1 MSCDSNSN
9 KVGRSAGLS
18 AGIGAL
24 SGKVGHTTG
33 VTLARLEQAGN
44 RLGQATAPISGAV
57 LDAVDRKGVLA
68 QLSRDIAIR
77 ATAIG
82 AAVGAVSVAID
93 RAHADGGDKPQ
104 ESASAYDEWAA
115 QLFGGSSHLSG
126 GATVLAAWWTAK
138 TARVLTGGI
147 GTSVSRAT
155 RGGQVGEVTVPRWIN
170 RVSGKPMGK
179 MQVRFWESGLAGP
192 LNKADLLGAHVTGK
206 GVRSSEGAVF
216 ELGEKTWHRGTS
228 VIDTPGGER
237 TITHLQSLSL
247 PADHYYFSRPLS
259 DEHAAGI
266 AVKTVRPEDVPGYVG
281 QVSSLEALTPGWAM
295 AKRAM
300 ITSQLYWGG
309 SRPAAQPSRAQKV
322 EQPAA
327 APDAARV

>member
-9 KVGRSAGLS
+9 KVGKSAGPA
-18 AGIGAL
+18 AGISAL
-24 SGKVGHTTG
+24 AGKVSHTAG
-33 VTLARLEQAGN
+33 ATLARLEQAGD

-57 LDAVDRKGVLA
+57 LDVVDRKGVPA
-68 QLSRDIAIR
+68 QLSRDTVTRAAATGVATGLTGWAIENAR
-77 ATAIG
+77 K
-82 AAVGAVSVAID
+82 
-93 RAHADGGDKPQ
+93 DGGAQPPKPG
-104 ESASAYDEWAA
+104 SYAA
-115 QLFGGSSHLSG
+115 WEAELFGRSPATLYA

-138 TARVLTGGI
+138 TARVLSSGV

-155 RGGQVGEVTVPRWIN
+155 RGAQVGEVTVPRWIN

-179 MQVRFWESGLAGP
+179 AQVRFWESGLAGP
-192 LNKADLLGAHVTGK
+192 LNKADLLGGHVTGK

-216 ELGEKTWHRGTS
+216 EIGEKTWHRGTS
-228 VIDTPGGER
+228 VVDTPGGER

-247 PADHYYFSRPLS
+247 PADHYYFNRPLG

-309 SRPAAQPSRAQKV
+309 SGPAGQVAGKQAEQSAAEAVRA
-322 EQPAA
+322 
-327 APDAARV
+327 

>member
-24 SGKVGHTTG
+24 AGKISNTAGA
-33 VTLARLEQAGN
+33 TLARLEQAGN
-44 RLGQATAPISGAV
+44 RLGQATAPISAAV
-57 LDAVDRKGVLA
+57 LDVVDRKGIPA
-68 QLSRDIAIR
+68 QLSRDTAIR

-82 AAVGAVSVAID
+82 AATGLVGMAIENA
-93 RAHADGGDKPQ
+93 RQDGGAEPPKPGSYAAW
-104 ESASAYDEWAA
+104 EA
-115 QLFGGSSHLSG
+115 QLFGSSPATLYA
-126 GATVLAAWWTAK
+126 GAAMLGTWWAAK
-138 TARVLTGGI
+138 TARVLTGGV

-155 RGGQVGEVTVPRWIN
+155 RGRQVGEVIVPRWIN
-170 RVSGKPMGK
+170 RISGKPMGK

-192 LNKADLLGAHVTGK
+192 LNRADLLGAHVRGK

-216 ELGEKTWHRGTS
+216 EIGEKTWHRGTS
-228 VIDTPGGER
+228 VVDTPGGER

-247 PADHYYFSRPLS
+247 PADHYFFNRPLS

-281 QVSSLEALTPGWAM
+281 QVSSLEMLAPGWAM

-309 SRPAAQPSRAQKV
+309 SQPAGQVAGKQA

-327 APDAARV
+327 EAVRA

>member
-24 SGKVGHTTG
+24 AGKISNTAGA
-33 VTLARLEQAGN
+33 TLARLEQAGN

-57 LDAVDRKGVLA
+57 LDVVDRKGIPA
-68 QLSRDIAIR
+68 QLSRETAIR

-82 AAVGAVSVAID
+82 ATAGAVGWAI
-93 RAHADGGDKPQ
+93 
-104 ESASAYDEWAA
+104 ESARQARGTPPPRANSYEAWEAE
-115 QLFGGSSHLSG
+115 LFGGSLSAG
-126 GATVLAAWWTAK
+126 TTMLAAWWAAK
-138 TARVLTGGI
+138 TARVLTSGV

-155 RGGQVGEVTVPRWIN
+155 RGAQVGEVTVPRWIN

-179 MQVRFWESGLAGP
+179 MQVRFWESGLASP

-216 ELGEKTWHRGTS
+216 ELGEKTWHRGTA
-228 VIDTPGGER
+228 VIDTPSGER

-247 PADHYYFSRPLS
+247 PADHYYFSQPLS

-281 QVSSLEALTPGWAM
+281 QVSSLEALAPGWAM

-309 SRPAAQPSRAQKV
+309 SGAANQPHGTEGHQG
-322 EQPAA
+322 
-327 APDAARV
+327 

>member
-9 KVGRSAGLS
+9 KVGKSAGPA
-18 AGIGAL
+18 AGISAL
-24 SGKVGHTTG
+24 AGKVSHTAG
-33 VTLARLEQAGN
+33 ATLARLEQAGD

-57 LDAVDRKGVLA
+57 LDVVDRKGIPA
-68 QLSRDIAIR
+68 QLSRDTVTR
-77 ATAIG
+77 AAAIG
-82 AAVGAVSVAID
+82 VATGAISVAID
-93 RAHADGGDKPQ
+93 RARADGGDKPPQ
-104 ESASAYDEWAA
+104 PGSYAEFEA
-115 QLFGGSSHLSG
+115 QIFGASHLSA

-138 TARVLTGGI
+138 TARVLSSGV

-155 RGGQVGEVTVPRWIN
+155 RGAQVGEVTVPRWTN

-179 MQVRFWESGLAGP
+179 AQVRFWESGLAGP
-192 LNKADLLGAHVTGK
+192 LNKADLLGGHVTGK

-216 ELGEKTWHRGTS
+216 EIGEKTWHRGTS
-228 VIDTPGGER
+228 VVDTPGGER

-247 PADHYYFSRPLS
+247 PADHYYFNQPLG

-266 AVKTVRPEDVPGYVG
+266 AVKMVRPEDVPGYVG

-309 SRPAAQPSRAQKV
+309 SRPTAQPGSDQKAA
-322 EQPAA
+322 QPAA
-327 APDAARV
+327 APEAVRA

>member
-24 SGKVGHTTG
+24 AGKISNTAGA
-33 VTLARLEQAGN
+33 TLARLEQAGDQ
-44 RLGQATAPISGAV
+44 LGRATAPISGAM
-57 LDAVDRKGVLA
+57 LDTVDRKGILA
-68 QLSRDIAIR
+68 QLSRDTAIR

-104 ESASAYDEWAA
+104 PSASAYDEWAA
-115 QLFGGSSHLSG
+115 QLFGESSPLSA
-126 GATVLAAWWTAK
+126 GATVLAAWWAAK
-138 TARVLTGGI
+138 TARVLTSGI

-155 RGGQVGEVTVPRWIN
+155 RGAQVGEVTVPRWIN

-228 VIDTPGGER
+228 VVGTPGGER

-247 PADHYYFSRPLS
+247 PADHYYFSQPLS

-281 QVSSLEALTPGWAM
+281 QVSSLEMLAPGWAM

-309 SRPAAQPSRAQKV
+309 TRPANQPNGR
-322 EQPAA
+322 EEH
-327 APDAARV
+327 RG